1 MKEGMRLDFS
11 RFQAKDCDRRRVAP
25 CGPIHFAKEELTM
38 LTRLVS
44 TFMIF
49 ITTLAFA
56 QETQPTTTG
65 AAGEAQKLT
74 VIVTGIEGSVRVRAN
89 DAAAWQKVELGM
101 ELTEDAEFQTGPRSA
116 VRFVIP
122 PDQTI
127 TLDRLGT
134 VKVVRAIEENGTI
147 KTDLGM
153 KYGRTRYDIDAGG
166 RQHEAAIR
174 SPSSTLAVR
183 GTQVSL
189 YDQRPFIP
197 EAVSLTGRA
206 NFRDFRKS
214 LAFGGPGAGKTKV
227 SQAASSAAAYAME
240 QAVVDP
246 TIARARTAQEQQL
259 VDTLISRGSFVFFDR
274 QAGIDVVTGGIPP
287 NDRQLRSILPGKL
300 NFVLRWSGNADLN
313 LNISAL
319 LESTE
324 ELAIFPVGGLNVS
337 RDGGKTSFDHR
348 GGPNG
353 GIEIVHWPAGF
364 SNGQY
369 SIGVVHISGEKA
381 VARISAYRDG
391 RKIDITD
398 FTNGY
403 TKTIRKEIEPGGG
416 TAAFAF
422 VGVPAPPLGFSV
434 KAGKAPVMGPLPR
447 SKGR

>member
-1 MKEGMRLDFS
+1 MGLDFP
-11 RFQAKDCDRRRVAP
+11 RFQGKDWDRHRVVPA
-25 CGPIHFAKEELTM
+25 CPIHFAKEELTM
-38 LTRLVS
+38 LTRLVL
-44 TFMIF
+44 TLTIL
-49 ITTLAFA
+49 TTTVAFA

-65 AAGEAQKLT
+65 ASDGPQKLT
-74 VIVTGIEGSVRVRAN
+74 VVVTGIEGSVRVREHETAP
-89 DAAAWQKVELGM
+89 WQKAEMGM

-183 GTQVSL
+183 GTKVSL

-214 LAFGGPGAGKTKV
+214 VAFGGPGAGKTKV

-274 QAGIDVVTGGIPP
+274 QAGIDVVTGGTPP
-287 NDRQLRSILPGKL
+287 SDRQLVPILPGDL

-313 LNISAL
+313 LNLSSGISDSGG
-319 LESTE
+319 ESV
-324 ELAIFPVGGLNVS
+324 FPIGGLNMTDS
-337 RDGGKTSFDHR
+337 GGKTSFDHR

-353 GIEIVHWPAGF
+353 GIEIVHWPAGYPI
-364 SNGQY
+364 GYY
-369 SIGVVHISGEKA
+369 SVEAKHISGEKA
-381 VARISAYRDG
+381 DARLNAYLDG
-391 RKIDITD
+391 KKIELTD
-398 FTNGY
+398 FTGGLVFRKNL
-403 TKTIRKEIEPGGG
+403 RKEIEPGGSMS
-416 TAAFAF
+416 ALVP
-422 VGVPAPPLGFSV
+422 VGVPPPGGNQPQRNKS
-434 KAGKAPVMGPLPR
+434 PQMGPMPR
-447 SKGR
+447 AR